1 MRKNGSGTASSVTYT
16 PESEF
21 LPYLSFSEDRMFLF
35 ISESFEVASRMNV
48 LIQNKFQKGA
58 RKK

>member
-1 MRKNGSGTASSVTYT
+1 MRKNSNGIVVSMTYT

-21 LPYLSFSEDRMFLF
+21 LPYLSFSENRMFSF